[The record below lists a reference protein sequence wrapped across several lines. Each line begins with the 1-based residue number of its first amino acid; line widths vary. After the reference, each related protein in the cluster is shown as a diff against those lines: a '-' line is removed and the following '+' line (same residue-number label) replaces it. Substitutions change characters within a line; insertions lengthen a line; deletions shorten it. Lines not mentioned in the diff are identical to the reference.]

1 MITHSS
7 MHQGEICDHSLSNST
22 NQQLRTFA
30 PPRESGRYTL
40 QKFSHETILMVMELP
55 VLIVFWAAVL
65 GALGKNPEMPGQEA
79 FCMTECA
86 GSERLSFPKGSR
98 HSYRYSTTTR
108 TALQGP
114 GAESSSI
121 TLDCLVTVDII
132 GHCRMVLRLQDIHL
146 KSSPASKEEPLK
158 ELESLRVTLGRF
170 PLLFAFHDG
179 KIPMICPRR
188 GEPRWVLNIK
198 RGILSLLQ
206 SHPGTTVPETI
217 EEVDVLGKCPTRYEQ
232 KGSWLLKTKNLAH
245 CSHRH
250 TEVTSLR
257 SEALPGVAEPV
268 LASQVACS
276 QSFQAAVLGET
287 TCVESHVAA
296 LPFSGKGSSVQT
308 QIRSTLFL
316 LRMGVEA
323 ASSTGDSGDLYATDL
338 LYEQEGW
345 AMKAEPAE
353 VTETVRKLCQT
364 QTANFETSDLFMV
377 LVFELRGLTTDA
389 LMGLWRSS
397 SFKCRNNWQPLV
409 DALPSC
415 GTEACVALM
424 KELISSREVE
434 AEEVESF
441 LWSLA
446 FIPEPTAGMVHL
458 LLPLLQAPEA
468 SVSAFLGVTALVHNL
483 CTVSEGCEHLPA
495 VRAAIRILKAA
506 LGRNCTAQ
514 EPEEISQ
521 VQLVLKAVG
530 NAGLAAVPLIP
541 VLSSCA
547 TQKSNPSG
555 VRLAAVQA
563 FRRLPCSADRSVL
576 SRLYRSTEEDTEIRI
591 TAYSHLMKCPSEEVF
606 IQVQQTLAEES
617 SSQVGAFVW
626 SHLSQLLETTDPKK
640 QPLREALP
648 DDIISQEFDLETWK
662 YSSFSDVTF
671 RSASGGVG
679 ANLEAAVVFT
689 PASFLPRS
697 IMANLTVHSMGRAVN
712 LLELTLRLENA
723 VELVRKLFGQR
734 PVAFQEDFPNQ
745 EESEAPAEPHT
756 ETVGKAREKK
766 PNTNGQGPTSEPQTP
781 KPKGRLAEPKCP
793 GGDRR
798 KMSELIQKVTQRLGK
813 KKAALLCEL
822 SVKVFGHELSLLDCG
837 DPRSHLKRYSL
848 HLAELTVRLLK
859 GQEVQVTRR
868 LSLATEELSFPSLAG
883 FPVRLALN
891 ASATI
896 HVRVRGVAD
905 LRQPLDF
912 SVNGYIKPSALIQ
925 ISAQMGTAGPLGA
938 SGMKWVSG
946 ARTFTSLDGGIQ
958 VKKGREL
965 KVFLN
970 TPEDAMELLNFS
982 SKLYVVT
989 GHSVKNIDQVQGSP
1003 DSWACTEE
1011 EGSRTWGW
1019 QLCSQAS
1026 FRVRGQPFLLS
1037 VPVTAAVTL
1046 KRRDRELQQ
1055 YLLEAA
1061 YTFSPQKDSWIPSEA
1076 ALYFFMGTPK
1086 SVLQRDVSID
1096 LGFSLRQRTF
1106 KLKLL
1111 HPKKKLQM
1119 EGRIESFQN
1128 ARLGHLELI
1137 LDDND
1142 IYYIKGMTDFQT
1154 TNGEQRYMTQLEVK
1168 LAKQSSPII
1177 FIGNIT
1183 KQIGK
1188 KTLFSASLTNLLKD
1202 AAFVS
1207 VMLEKKVEDQLW
1219 HYALD
1224 GEAYLP
1230 GILGCHA
1237 IGLLQ
1242 KSGSLWTNTLRMKY
1256 GLLGEA
1262 RHLRQ
1267 ECNAAQKFRVE
1278 MGPEKLYQLELGHE
1292 LHCTQTPAYN
1302 HKVELQHE
1310 ESASR
1315 LHSQLDVSYG
1325 KHWDELNNKKKLRIS
1340 QIFKNDSDPA
1350 LSNYFMEFVLLVP
1363 ERQVNYR
1370 TQLQHSSFSQGHVE
1384 SNTHLKVQYN
1394 ERLPFVAGLLWK
1406 DTSRGPLR
1414 KWEGALSLDTPWQS
1428 LSLTHRLHQPQG
1440 STYQATVELTAGKAL
1455 SIRNLVL
1462 ELSYKDKGNNKE
1474 GRIHIYTPTTTYL
1487 HVSTVNHLEGSRLH
1501 SQSELVTAWSQ
1512 LVQNEI
1518 HLFNSR
1524 DSKLFLFWLA
1534 GPEQGLNL
1542 TAVYRHTEQPRRTHI
1557 SLQAVRTGLGHLPFG
1572 LQLEGQLEE
1581 LKRERWLYQKR
1592 ATLNFR
1598 HPLKLPIPRSFL
1610 LQETFTVDKRR
1621 KHYFLETKVLLSG
1634 LEETVQL
1641 LTVGYQADHP
1651 YICVSLTHPYS
1662 NKVLPRNMDICLL
1675 MRQHQGAHREIEA
1688 TMKVN
1693 KEDVLR
1699 VMGQHQDR
1707 SSGGDVQH
1715 GLHLDVTHSFFQL
1728 RFPQRL
1734 GLDGE
1739 VFFTRNQKGEF
1750 DCGLRAQATVDHNS
1764 SRLCIQLNGSDT
1776 HFGFYSQLGHPHQ
1789 PELPPNFQ
1797 VWAVARRYRGPGV
1810 NVSVSVNTGGK
1821 ERALLEAD
1829 VSKESRR
1836 GRRAWGLSALFRQS
1850 VLAEPK
1856 MIRLQLMGKVT
1867 PARALFSTE
1876 LMLDEKAVKLFL
1888 AGSREQK
1895 PGQAL
1900 TFRGHIQHSLGSWR
1914 SMPRRLSLSGLLKRS
1929 SHHHNQGSISLLIDR
1944 ALYRVQL
1951 RNRMVPGNGSWHSLA
1966 GSLDLTQNGS
1976 QAMPR
1981 EACLRGRL
1989 QLEGPGSL
1997 RAQASMHVDGQASAL
2012 EFSTSSGQGSSQ
2024 IWGTL
2029 TQNISALKDT
2039 GFPTEG
2045 EVLASCGP
2053 TAPNCSLAV
2062 ELQSDRGWIE
2072 VALGMESPSASS
2084 PATRVTARLR
2094 HNVGPLGSLGLPSS
2108 VEGAGYYQKSL
2119 QRLVASLKASVDGQH
2134 LRAELERRST
2144 GSMMVVALGLQ
2155 HDLSGLLGTLPSKVR
2170 VNCSGETSSSHLS
2183 GYCSGEVASQPSE
2196 TPATVDLNGSLLA
2209 QSCEASVTGQA
2220 ASGEA
2225 TSHLPLKALCGL
2237 PNRLDARLQH
2247 SWPALGALGVAR
2259 ENRIQVEA
2267 GKGSRPGALLEV
2279 ALGQC
2284 LLMAGGG
2291 LGQETNVNGA
2301 NWTLSLVNKCPALE
2315 ELGFP
2320 QILDIRGSLNLDPC
2334 ILNLTLNIKSGD
2346 RDAHLHLTG
2355 SCQLG
2360 SVIQG
2365 QMGHSFPQLSRVGLP
2380 RDSAIRFSLGPG
2392 PAPEGALSL
2401 QVGQCQLYARA
2412 ELRPRNQTRW
2422 VLESEA
2428 DCELLKGFQIPAHTR
2443 FNGSIQT
2450 GSCHAELLGTLML
2463 QGKAVSVA
2471 VEAMCQPRLALRAAL
2486 RHELPALRALPG
2498 ESQLAIRASK
2508 QAPYELGLELRAG
2521 ACRLQASGEL
2531 QAKRKLQWKAL
2542 LDNTCG
2548 ALKDLGVPD
2557 RADGSGY
2564 VVLDDKELDLQM
2576 LVDLGNRAL
2585 QGLLILKARETHQEL
2600 DAVLTHNLPH
2610 AVHLGIPTRTLVDVT
2625 IERDG
2630 QNYRHAIQFSVG
2642 SKQMSEELNFTRSL
2656 DRIFLN
2662 YKLRHNIPAL
2672 RTFWVGDRVDLEAAL
2687 SMQEALPSL
2696 KTSGRILAGLTSL
2709 SYTVRSHR
2717 SGQRWELAC
2726 KSDHNSDALLALGL
2740 PGVAQLTATLQKGDD
2755 QIQASVNVQGGDQKC
2770 LVEVKT
2776 LLPSD
2781 LNGTTELVAQVN
2793 HSLPTLQQ
2801 LGLPYSAQL
2810 VYLEI
2815 PTAGGTS
2822 ASLTLTCDSHVRLG
2836 FSVNS
2841 RNLPSGAELHVQGL
2855 QHLPLLLHHFP
2866 RRAEL
2871 VTKVNHS
2878 VGEVEGRF
2886 SVRLEKS
2893 HFHITTKLVLVACSL
2908 HCVFELMHTIPE
2920 LRSIPRELLLQTA
2933 YRRANGTHSL
2943 KQTVL
2948 WDGHKTRLR
2957 GSYSG
2962 PFPSLPGKHHVQVE
2976 LAHPLLVPFPRQSKL
2991 SLSLQHGANSHQDDL
3006 VLRWNGRDQVLISCS
3021 LKLGREQLDGH
3032 VAFGHP
3038 LNLSWSHVEATAQSE
3053 RRGNKGS
3060 QRVQLAWNRGK
3071 PTDVQLTWED
3081 RSAPDSVAL
3090 DSCLTVSLGQ
3100 LQKALN
3106 LGHIQACGSV
3116 MQTTMLFDE
3125 RLRLNWDRKKVK
3137 QSLMYERRRRPR
3149 PDKFQVEVALE
3160 NIFLPSCSQQ
3170 SFWGEVET
3178 NFSSWL
3184 RHSLHL
3190 GLCDLPSAV
3199 QLSGKHVLG
3208 QGRLLLRSQTRLRLA
3223 RDPGPGLLLSVM
3235 LRNDSSSRTRDYS
3248 GGLELRAAGAH
3259 RVAVSGRVATSA
3271 SQNLVQV
3278 EGSLD
3283 KAEKVKL
3290 MASRSQK
3297 CVRGYLG
3304 YQRGHGEEGVELRT
3318 CAEGWREMAAEALL
3332 QAERRRGEYLGQ
3344 LTLTAADQSLSL
3356 QAHAHRCGAPLGQ
3369 LETKLAEA
3377 GAHLQARLEE
3387 KLKVLDAFI
3396 WKFRDLAQQVD
3407 FLKTWA
3413 DGLLRAS
3420 RQAVGAVRAGVMTA
3434 ARLWEQSTARQVLG
3448 YNLPRALAG
3457 LQAMLDQMQS
3467 ELQKPLVTLKEAYYE
3482 VTSKP
3487 LDAVW
3492 RERADDYV
3500 RKIRALVPMVVKDS
3514 WLMKPV
3520 LVSLRALKAGLD
3532 LTTQQLLKWAESKL
3546 SRAVRGIRK
3555 PLSSLFNYSTRNCS
3569 VLVKLPVLPAEE
3581 QPLDLA
3587 HLTRHLIEDKLL
3599 RPLRELYSINPV
3611 AEYYRFKCRLLES
3624 PFEYHAV
3631 VIGNKYVVTFD
3642 GKVYELASHCS
3653 LLLAKDFA
3661 WDTFT
3666 VILNGSPRFLYVQMN
3681 SSAFMMTPGLRVHRT
3696 NNISQMEENCPNLAL
3711 PPATNRASARREEA
3725 KIELSNQ
3732 NGVTLSCDPQAD
3744 LCSLTLDGWNHGV
3757 SAGLLGT
3764 NDNEAGNEFMLPGG
3778 SLARSWQEFTEAWQ
3792 VDSKCSVLPR
3802 KAQSCPSTVTPNI
3815 CGMLF
3820 RDAHS
3825 LLRNCFRVV
3834 DPIPFYSMCI
3844 QDTCEAN
3851 GLQAACRLAAAFI
3864 HLCNRAFVPLET
3876 PPQCG
3881 QFQRSGLKG
3890 SRTHP

>member
-1 MITHSS
+1 M
-7 MHQGEICDHSLSNST
+7 
-22 NQQLRTFA
+22 
-30 PPRESGRYTL
+30 
-40 QKFSHETILMVMELP
+40 ILMVMELP
-55 VLIVFWAAVL
+55 GLVVFWAAVL
-65 GALGKNPEMPGQEA
+65 GTMGKNPEMPGQEA
-79 FCMTECA
+79 FCTRECA

-98 HSYRYSTTTR
+98 LSYRYSTTIR

-114 GAESSSI
+114 GAENSSI
-121 TLDCLVTVDII
+121 TLDCLVTVDVI

-146 KSSPASKEEPLK
+146 KSSLASKEEPLK

-188 GEPRWVLNIK
+188 DEPRWVLNIK

-206 SHPGTTVPETI
+206 SHPNTTVPETI
-217 EEVDVLGKCPTRYEQ
+217 EEVDVLGKCPTRYER
-232 KGSWLLKTKNLAH
+232 KGSWLLKTKNLAQ

-250 TEVTSLR
+250 TGVTSLR

-276 QSFQAAVLGET
+276 QTFRAAVLGET

-323 ASSTGDSGDLYATDL
+323 APSAGDSGDLYATNL
-338 LYEQEGW
+338 LYEQEGL
-345 AMKAEPAE
+345 AVKAEPAE
-353 VTETVRKLCQT
+353 VAETVRKLCQA
-364 QTANFETSDLFMV
+364 QTASFETSDLFMV
-377 LVFELRGLTTDA
+377 LVFELRGLATDA
-389 LMGLWRSS
+389 LTGLWRSS

-424 KELISSREVE
+424 KELVSSREVE
-434 AEEVESF
+434 AEEAESF

-446 FIPEPTAGMVHL
+446 FIPEPTAGMVDL
-458 LLPLLQAPEA
+458 ALPLLQAPEA
-468 SVSAFLGVTALVHNL
+468 GAAAFLGVTALVHNL
-483 CTVSEGCEHLPA
+483 CTVNEGCEDLPA
-495 VRAAIRILKAA
+495 VSAAIRVLEAA

-514 EPEEISQ
+514 KPEEISQ

-530 NAGLAAVPLIP
+530 NAGLAAAPLIP

-547 TQKSNPSG
+547 ARKSNPSG

-576 SRLYRSTEEDTEIRI
+576 ARLYRSTGEDPEIRI
-591 TAYSHLMKCPSEEVF
+591 SAYSQLMKCPSEEVF
-606 IQVQQTLAEES
+606 TQVQRTLAEES

-626 SHLSQLLETTDPKK
+626 SHLSQLLETTDPRK
-640 QPLREALP
+640 QPLRDALP

-662 YSSFSDVTF
+662 YSSYSDVTF
-671 RSASGGVG
+671 RSASGGAG

-697 IMANLTVHSMGRAVN
+697 ITANLTVHSMGRAVN

-723 VELVRKLFGQR
+723 EELVRKLFGQR
-734 PVAFQEDFPNQ
+734 PAALREDFPNR
-745 EESEAPAEPHT
+745 EESEAPAEPPA
-756 ETVGKAREKK
+756 ETAGKAREEK
-766 PNTNGQGPTSEPQTP
+766 PNANGQGPTSEPQTP
-781 KPKGRLAEPKCP
+781 KPRGRLAKPGCP
-793 GGDRR
+793 GGDPR
-798 KMSELIQKVTQRLGK
+798 KMSELKQKVTRRLGK

-822 SVKVFGHELSLLDCG
+822 SMKVFGHELSLVDCG
-837 DPRSHLKRYSL
+837 DPRGHLKRYSL

-868 LSLATEELSFPSLAG
+868 LSLATEQLSFPSLAG
-883 FPVRLALN
+883 LPVRLALN
-891 ASATI
+891 ASAAVR
-896 HVRVRGVAD
+896 VRVRGVAD
-905 LRQPLDF
+905 FPQPLDF
-912 SVNGYIKPSALIQ
+912 SANGYVKPSALIQ
-925 ISAQMGTAGPLGA
+925 ISAQMGAAGPLGA

-965 KVFLN
+965 KIFLN

-982 SKLYVVT
+982 SKLYLVT
-989 GHSVKNIDQVQGSP
+989 GHSVKNIDRVQDSP
-1003 DSWACTEE
+1003 DSGTCAEE

-1026 FRVRGQPFLLS
+1026 FRAGGQPFLLS

-1046 KRRDRELQQ
+1046 KRRDEELQQ

-1061 YTFSPQKDSWIPSEA
+1061 YTFSPQKDSWIPGEA

-1086 SVLQRDVSID
+1086 SALQRDVSVD

-1142 IYYIKGMTDFQT
+1142 IYYVKGMTDFQSA
-1154 TNGEQRYMTQLEVK
+1154 NGEQRYMTQLEVK
-1168 LAKQSSPII
+1168 PAKQSSPII
-1177 FIGNIT
+1177 LTGNIT
-1183 KQIGK
+1183 KQVGK
-1188 KTLFSASLTNLLKD
+1188 KTLFYTSLTNLLKD

-1230 GILGCHA
+1230 GILGCRA
-1237 IGLLQ
+1237 TDLLQ
-1242 KSGSLWTNTLRMKY
+1242 KRGSLWTNTLRMKY

-1262 RHLRQ
+1262 RQLRQ
-1267 ECNAAQKFRVE
+1267 ECNAAQKFRAE
-1278 MGPEKLYQLELGHE
+1278 TGPEKLYQLEFGHE
-1292 LHCTQTPAYN
+1292 LHCTQAPAYN

-1340 QIFKNDSDPA
+1340 QIFKNDSGPA
-1350 LSNYFMEFVLLVP
+1350 LSNYFMEFALLVP

-1370 TQLQHSSFSQGHVE
+1370 TQLQHSSFSRGHVE
-1384 SNTHLKVQYN
+1384 IGTHLKVQYN
-1394 ERLPFVAGLLWK
+1394 ERLPFVAGLQWK

-1414 KWEGALSLDTPWQS
+1414 KWEGALTLDTPWLS

-1440 STYQATVELTAGKAL
+1440 STYQATLELTAGKAL
-1455 SIRNLVL
+1455 SVRNLVL
-1462 ELSYKDKGNNKE
+1462 ELSCKDKGSDKE

-1487 HVSTVNHLEGSRLH
+1487 RVSTVNRLERNRLH
-1501 SQSELVTAWSQ
+1501 SQSELATAWSQ
-1512 LVQNEI
+1512 LVRNEI

-1542 TAVYRHTEQPRRTHI
+1542 TAVYRHKEQPRKTHI
-1557 SLQAVRTGLGHLPFG
+1557 SLRAVWTGPGRLPSG

-1592 ATLNFR
+1592 ATLSFR

-1621 KHYFLETKVLLSG
+1621 KRYFLETKVLLSG
-1634 LEETVQL
+1634 LEEIVQL
-1641 LTVGYQADHP
+1641 LTVGYQATHP
-1651 YICVSLTHPYS
+1651 YICVGLTHPYS
-1662 NKVLPRNMDICLL
+1662 NKVFPGKMDVCLL
-1675 MRQHQGAHREIEA
+1675 MRQHREAHREIEA
-1688 TMKVN
+1688 TMKVDE
-1693 KEDVLR
+1693 EDVLR

-1707 SSGGDVQH
+1707 SSGRDVRH
-1715 GLHLDVTHSFFQL
+1715 GLHLDVTHSFLQL

-1739 VFFTRNQKGEF
+1739 VFSTRNQKGEF

-1764 SRLCIQLNGSDT
+1764 SRLWIQLNGSDT
-1776 HFGFYSQLGHPHQ
+1776 HFGFFSQLSHPHR
-1789 PELPPNFQ
+1789 PEFPPNFQ
-1797 VWAVARRYRGPGV
+1797 VWAVARRYRGPRV

-1829 VSKESRR
+1829 VSRESRR
-1836 GRRAWGLSALFRQS
+1836 SRRAWGLSAFFRQS
-1850 VLAEPK
+1850 VRAEPR
-1856 MIRLQLMGKVT
+1856 MVRLQLTGKVA
-1867 PARALFSTE
+1867 PARALFSSE
-1876 LMLDEKAVKLFL
+1876 LMLDEKAVNLFL
-1888 AGSREQK
+1888 EGGREQK
-1895 PGQAL
+1895 TGRAL
-1900 TFRGHIQHSLGSWR
+1900 TFRGHVQHSLISWR
-1914 SMPRRLSLSGLLKRS
+1914 PVPRRLSLSGLLKRS
-1929 SHHHNQGSISLLIDR
+1929 SQHHNQGSISVLVDQS
-1944 ALYRVQL
+1944 LYRVQL
-1951 RNRMVPGNGSWHSLA
+1951 RNRMVPGNGSSQSLA
-1966 GSLDLTQNGS
+1966 GSLALTQNGS
-1976 QAMPR
+1976 RAVPR
-1981 EACLRGRL
+1981 EVRLRGRL
-1989 QLEGPGSL
+1989 RLEGPGP
-1997 RAQASMHVDGQASAL
+1997 RGVQAGVSVDGRALAL
-2012 EFSTSSGQGSSQ
+2012 EFSTSSGQGSSR
-2024 IWGTL
+2024 IWGSL
-2029 TQNISALKDT
+2029 THNISALKDT

-2045 EVLASCGP
+2045 EVVASCGP
-2053 TAPNCSLAV
+2053 AAPNCSLAV
-2062 ELQSDRGWIE
+2062 GLKSDRGWIE
-2072 VALGMESPSASS
+2072 AALGTESPSTSS
-2084 PATRVTARLR
+2084 TRVTARLR
-2094 HNVGPLGSLGLPSS
+2094 HNVGPPGSLGLPRSA
-2108 VEGAGYYQKSL
+2108 EGAGYYQKSL
-2119 QRLVASLKASVDGQH
+2119 RRLAAGLKASVDGQH

-2144 GSMMVVALGLQ
+2144 DSTVVVALGLQ
-2155 HDLSGLLGTLPSKVR
+2155 HDLSGLLGSLPSEVR
-2170 VNCSGETSSSHLS
+2170 VNCSGEASSSQLS
-2183 GYCSGEVASQPSE
+2183 GHCRGEVASRPSE
-2196 TPATVDLNGSLLA
+2196 TPATVDLNGSLQA
-2209 QSCEASVTGQA
+2209 RGCEASVTGQGPSREA
-2220 ASGEA
+2220 AA
-2225 TSHLPLKALCGL
+2225 HLPLKALCGP
-2237 PNRLDARLQH
+2237 PNNLEAGLRH

-2259 ENRIQVEA
+2259 ENRIRMEA
-2267 GKGSRPGALLEV
+2267 GEGSRPGALLEV

-2284 LLMAGGG
+2284 LLTAGGG
-2291 LGQETNVNGA
+2291 LGRESDVNGT
-2301 NWTLSLVNKCPALE
+2301 NWTLSLVNGCPALE
-2315 ELGFP
+2315 DLGFP
-2320 QILDIRGSLNLDPC
+2320 QILGIRGSLGLDPC
-2334 ILNLTLNIKSGD
+2334 VLDLTLNVKSDD

-2355 SCQLG
+2355 SCQPG
-2360 SVIQG
+2360 SVVQG
-2365 QMGHSFPQLSRVGLP
+2365 RLGHSFPQLSLVGLP
-2380 RDSAIRFSLGPG
+2380 RDSAVHFSMGPG
-2392 PAPEGALSL
+2392 PAPGGALSV
-2401 QVGQCQLYARA
+2401 QVGQCQLHARV
-2412 ELRPRNQTRW
+2412 ERRPRNQTRW

-2428 DCELLKGFQIPAHTR
+2428 DCEPLKGFRIPAHTR

-2450 GSCHAELLGTLML
+2450 GSCRAELLGTLVVR
-2463 QGKAVSVA
+2463 GKAASVA

-2498 ESQLAIRASK
+2498 ESQLAIRAAK
-2508 QAPYELGLELRAG
+2508 QAPYQLGLELGAD

-2531 QAKRKLQWKAL
+2531 QAERKLQWKAL
-2542 LDNTCG
+2542 LDNACG
-2548 ALKDLGVPD
+2548 ALKDLGIPG
-2557 RADGSGY
+2557 RADVSGY
-2564 VVLDDKELDLQM
+2564 VVLDNKELDLQM
-2576 LVDLGNRAL
+2576 LVALGNRAL

-2600 DAVLTHNLPH
+2600 DAVLTHNLPG
-2610 AVHLGIPTRTLVDVT
+2610 AARLGIPTRTLVDVT

-2630 QNYRHAIQFSVG
+2630 QNYRRAIQFGVG
-2642 SKQMSEELNFTRSL
+2642 SKQISEELNFTRSL
-2656 DRIFLN
+2656 DRIFLD
-2662 YKLRHNIPAL
+2662 YKLRHNVPAL

-2687 SMQEALPSL
+2687 SMQGALL
-2696 KTSGRILAGLTSL
+2696 NLETSGRILAGLTSL
-2709 SYTVRSHR
+2709 GYTLRSHR
-2717 SGQRWELAC
+2717 SGRRWELAC

-2740 PGVAQLTATLQKGDD
+2740 PEVAQLTASLQKGDN
-2755 QIQASVNVQGGDQKC
+2755 QIRASVNAQGGDQKC

-2781 LNGTTELVAQVN
+2781 LSGTTELVAQVN

-2801 LGLPYSAQL
+2801 LGLPYSVQL
-2810 VYLEI
+2810 MYLEI
-2815 PTAGGTS
+2815 PTTRGTS
-2822 ASLTLTCDSHVRLG
+2822 VSLTLTCDSHERLG
-2836 FSVNS
+2836 FSVS
-2841 RNLPSGAELHVQGL
+2841 GRNLPSSAELHIQGR

-2871 VTKVNHS
+2871 LTKVNHS
-2878 VGEVEGRF
+2878 VGEAEGRF
-2886 SVRLEKS
+2886 SVGLEKS
-2893 HFHITTKLVLVACSL
+2893 HFRIATKLVLVGCGL
-2908 HCVFELMHTIPE
+2908 HGVVELMHTIPE
-2920 LRSIPRELLLQTA
+2920 LRSVPRELLLQTA
-2933 YRRANGTHSL
+2933 YRRANGTRSL

-2948 WDGHKTRLR
+2948 WDGHETRLG

-2962 PFPSLPGKHHVQVE
+2962 PFPSLAGKHHVQVE
-2976 LAHPLLVPFPRQSKL
+2976 LAHPLQVPFPKQSKL
-2991 SLSLQHGANSHQDDL
+2991 SLSLQHGPDGHRDDL

-3021 LKLGREQLDGH
+3021 LKLGRERLDGH
-3032 VAFGHP
+3032 VAFVHP

-3081 RSAPDSVAL
+3081 RSAPDTVAW

-3100 LQKALN
+3100 LQKALT
-3106 LGHIQACGSV
+3106 LGHVQACGSV
-3116 MQTTMLFDE
+3116 MQTTVLFDE
-3125 RLRLNWDRKKVK
+3125 RLHLNWDRKKVK
-3137 QSLMYERRRRPR
+3137 QSLTFERRRRPR

-3199 QLSGKHVLG
+3199 QLSGEHVLG
-3208 QGRLLLRSQTRLRLA
+3208 QGHLLLRSQTRLRLA
-3223 RDPGPGLLLSVM
+3223 RDPGPGLQLSVT
-3235 LRNDSSSRTRDYS
+3235 LRNDSSSRARDYS
-3248 GGLELRAAGAH
+3248 GGLELRATGVH
-3259 RVAVSGRVATSA
+3259 RVAVTGRVAASA

-3290 MASRSQK
+3290 VASRSQK

-3318 CAEGWREMAAEALL
+3318 CTAGWREMAAEALL
-3332 QAERRRGEYLGQ
+3332 RAEGRRGESLGH

-3356 QAHAHRCGAPLGQ
+3356 QARAHRCGAPLEQ

-3377 GAHLQARLEE
+3377 GARLQAGLEE
-3387 KLKVLDAFI
+3387 ELQVLDAFI
-3396 WKFRDLAQQVD
+3396 WRFRDLAQQVD
-3407 FLKTWA
+3407 FLKTGA
-3413 DGLLRAS
+3413 DGLLQAS
-3420 RQAVGAVRAGVMTA
+3420 RQAAGAVRTGAMTA
-3434 ARLWEQSTARQVLG
+3434 ARLWEQNAARRVIG
-3448 YNLPRALAG
+3448 YDLPRALAG
-3457 LQAMLDQMQS
+3457 LQAVLDQMQS
-3467 ELQKPLVTLKEAYYE
+3467 ELQKPLVTLKEAYYD

-3500 RKIRALVPMVVKDS
+3500 RKIRALVPVVVKDS
-3514 WLMKPV
+3514 WLMRPV
-3520 LVSLRALKAGLD
+3520 LVSLRALKVSLD
-3532 LTTQQLLKWAESKL
+3532 LATQQLLRWAESKL
-3546 SRAVRGIRK
+3546 SRAVRSIRK

-3569 VLVKLPVLPAEE
+3569 VRVKLPVLPAEE
-3581 QPLDLA
+3581 QPLDPA
-3587 HLTRHLIEDKLL
+3587 RLTRYLIEDKLL
-3599 RPLRELYSINPV
+3599 RPLRELYGINPA
-3611 AEYYRFKCRLLES
+3611 AEYYRFKRRLLES

-3642 GKVYELASHCS
+3642 GKVYELASQCS

-3661 WDTFT
+3661 GDTFT
-3666 VILNGSPRFLYVQMN
+3666 VILSGSPRSLYVQMN
-3681 SSAFMMTPGLRVHRT
+3681 GSAFMMAPGLRVHRM
-3696 NNISQMEENCPNLAL
+3696 NSISQVEESCPNLAL
-3711 PPATNRASARREEA
+3711 PPAKIRASARREEV
-3725 KIELSNQ
+3725 KVELSNQ

-3744 LCSLTLDGWNHGV
+3744 LCGLTLDGWNHGV

-3764 NDNEAGNEFMLPGG
+3764 NDNEAGDELMLPDG

-3792 VDSKCSVLPR
+3792 VDSECSVLPR

-3815 CGMLF
+3815 CGMFF
-3820 RDAHS
+3820 RDVHS
-3825 LLRNCFRVV
+3825 LLRNCFQVALKSERRQW
-3834 DPIPFYSMCI
+3834 PN
-3844 QDTCEAN
+3844 E
-3851 GLQAACRLAAAFI
+3851 
-3864 HLCNRAFVPLET
+3864 
-3876 PPQCG
+3876 
-3881 QFQRSGLKG
+3881 KG
-3890 SRTHP
+3890 SSEVHFTAECTN